1 MAIFENK
8 DHEGRLVI
16 IPEVRDAFADLHFGD
31 EPDGSTSIY
40 VLAVDG
46 QIPAFQVDEAVGDA
60 TERAIF
66 NMPFVFHRSGE
77 PWIEAN
83 SFLLSLVKNKHAK
96 SRPTDEARRKASRL
110 LDYLIFTENSNI
122 DWLDFSGRRIVHR
135 PTYKYHVHLMQL
147 PGRGPDVANQYTGVV
162 YQFYKFVSMYW
173 HDIDIARVDSVRE
186 IKIAVENRF
195 GITRQITV
203 EKRSQTQKTNKEKVV
218 PNGFV
223 DDEGEYLRPL
233 TNTELS
239 DLVTL
244 IDSGGWDAQERL
256 IVLLALM
263 TGSRKQTVLTLR
275 VKHVEALIKGALTSE
290 GTFVLKAGPGT
301 GIDTKGN
308 KPQTLYVPEQL
319 AEDLLTYV
327 RSAYAMNRRKRF
339 QLTYA
344 VDYPQLISIPDEDM
358 YVFLS
363 EQANCYY
370 MASNDPRFP
379 FIKTRPLGAVADTLK
394 KKMMRSVPPSF
405 PRDFTYHWLR
415 ATFGYQLYQHL
426 VPRLMDGHLLP
437 GEEISIIQSRMHH
450 ERRETTENYLK
461 LFKMT
466 PDKLIAQEGYVGALF
481 KMSSCSDLILADN
494 NA

>member
-1 MAIFENK
+1 VAIFENK
-8 DHEGRLVI
+8 DHDGRLVI
-16 IPEVRDAFADLHFGD
+16 VPEVRDAFADLHFGD
-31 EPDGSTSIY
+31 EPDGSTPIN

-46 QIPAFQVDEAVGDA
+46 QIPAFQVNEAVGDA
-60 TERAIF
+60 ADRAIF
-66 NMPFVFHRSGE
+66 NMPFLFHRNGE
-77 PWIEAN
+77 PWKEAN
-83 SFLLSLVKNKHAK
+83 SFLLSLVKNKHAG
-96 SRPTDEARRKASRL
+96 SRPTDDARRKASRL
-110 LDYLIFTENSNI
+110 LDYLIFTENSNVH
-122 DWLDFSGRRIVHR
+122 WLDFSGRRIVHR
-135 PTYKYHVHLMQL
+135 PTYKYHLHLLQL
-147 PGRGPDVANQYTGVV
+147 PGRGPDVANQYTGVI

-186 IKIAVENRF
+186 IRIAVENRF

-218 PNGFV
+218 PSGFV
-223 DDEGEYLRPL
+223 DDEGECLRPL

-239 DLVTL
+239 GLVTS
-244 IDSGGWDAQERL
+244 IDSDGWDAQERL

-275 VKHVEALIKGALTSE
+275 VKHVEALMKGGLTPE

-327 RSAYAMNRRKRF
+327 RSVYAINRRKRF

-344 VDYPQLISIPDEDM
+344 VNYPQLRSIPDEDM

-394 KKMMRSVPPSF
+394 KKVMRSVPSSF

-466 PDKLIAQEGYVGALF
+466 PEKLSAQEGYEGALF

-494 NA
+494 DA